1 MTGWIAF
8 LLLCRREDKPS
19 LQFMKCVAKSHK
31 TVCDTKTLTFGGR
44 SVGKY
49 WRRVGNDHCN
59 AVSGRWS
66 NLRLRL
72 MLTEPAHCSLTRL
85 NVGRSKPLT
94 WLTASS
100 RVRYQ
105 RSLFER
111 LNRVITGA
119 DNLYERTV
127 PLVYY
132 NQSHYTIHSHTPIC
146 RTLVL
151 LLTGKTRTADRHVT
165 SYWEKPVVAH
175 VVTTH

>member
-8 LLLCRREDKPS
+8 LLLCRREDKLS

-119 DNLYERTV
+119 DNLYEQYKQFRLCTTT
-127 PLVYY
+127 
-132 NQSHYTIHSHTPIC
+132 NHTSHTAIS
-146 RTLVL
+146 RTLVI

-175 VVTTH
+175 VV